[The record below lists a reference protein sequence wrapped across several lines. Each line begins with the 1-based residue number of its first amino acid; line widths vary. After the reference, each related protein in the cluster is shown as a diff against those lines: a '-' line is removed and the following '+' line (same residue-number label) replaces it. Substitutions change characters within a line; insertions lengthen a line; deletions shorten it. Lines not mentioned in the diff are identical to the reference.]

1 MRKTYYLVMILIKKK
16 PNYLMVKSKVLW
28 VRVSG
33 PKEGSIWTNM
43 LNFIKKVPYTF
54 TDVKYKKEA

>member
-1 MRKTYYLVMILIKKK
+1 
-16 PNYLMVKSKVLW
+16 MVKSKVFW
-28 VRVSG
+28 VRLSG

-43 LNFIKKVPYTF
+43 LNFRKKVPFTL